1 MTMSDTFFYI
11 VAISIYGLVVILHII
26 QIFDHAK
33 LEKRVDELEK
43 VIRTEMEK
51 RYGGHQ
57 K

>member
-1 MTMSDTFFYI
+1 MTINDTFFY
-11 VAISIYGLVVILHII
+11 VTAISIYGLVVILHII

>member
-1 MTMSDTFFYI
+1 MSDTFFY
-11 VAISIYGLVVILHII
+11 VAAISIYGLVVILHII

-43 VIRTEMEK
+43 IIRTEMEK
-51 RYGGHQ
+51 KYGHQ

>member
-1 MTMSDTFFYI
+1 MSDTFFY
-11 VAISIYGLVVILHII
+11 VTAISIYGLVVILHII

-51 RYGGHQ
+51 KYGR
-57 K
+57 KK

>member
-1 MTMSDTFFYI
+1 MSDTFFYI
-11 VAISIYGLVVILHII
+11 TAISIYGLVVILHII

-43 VIRTEMEK
+43 VVKAKLEEEHDGRK
-51 RYGGHQ
+51 